1 MYIMAD
7 KHRSEKAMNVSIV
20 QARANLSEVL
30 NKAAYAGE
38 RVVLERH
45 GKPAAAIVS
54 MDDLKLLEELE
65 NRSDLKA
72 ALKARKEKGVV
83 PLAKVKARLGMK

>member
-1 MYIMAD
+1 
-7 KHRSEKAMNVSIV
+7 MNVSIV
-20 QARANLSEVL
+20 EARANLSEVL

-65 NRSDLKA
+65 NHSDLKA
-72 ALKARKEKGVV
+72 ALKARKEKGAV

>member
-1 MYIMAD
+1 
-7 KHRSEKAMNVSIV
+7 MNISFVE
-20 QARANLSEVL
+20 ARASLSEVV
-30 NKAAYAGE
+30 NRAAYGGE
-38 RVVLERH
+38 RIVLERH

-72 ALKARKEKGVV
+72 ARKARKEKGAV

>member
-1 MYIMAD
+1 
-7 KHRSEKAMNVSIV
+7 MNVSIV
-20 QARANLSEVL
+20 QARANLSEIL

-72 ALKARKEKGVV
+72 ARKARKEKGAV